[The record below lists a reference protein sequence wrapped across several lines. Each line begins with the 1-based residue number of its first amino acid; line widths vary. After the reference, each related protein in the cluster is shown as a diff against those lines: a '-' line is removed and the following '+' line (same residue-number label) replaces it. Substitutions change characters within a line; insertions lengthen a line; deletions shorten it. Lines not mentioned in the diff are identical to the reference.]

1 MANDI
6 LKLTGAT
13 KASRP
18 DRGGGIIKSEAVIGV
33 VKDNIDPVRMGRVRV
48 YLADFSG
55 TNPDDSNNW
64 VTVSYLSPFYG
75 LTPSTSSG
83 EGHGDFV
90 GNPHS
95 YGMWASAPD
104 IGTKVVCIFINGD
117 INYGYYI
124 GCIPEPE
131 ALHMVPAI
139 GASDK
144 IVPNEGEADSYGGAP
159 RLPVTNINTN
169 NSGLNNS
176 SDFLNQGKPVH
187 STVAASLNTQGLIR
201 DPVRGVIG
209 STSQRE
215 SPSRVFGISTPGR
228 PVYEG
233 GFTDQTIASSGD
245 ASPEQLKVV
254 ARRGGHSLVMD
265 DGDLAGR
272 DQLTRLRTST
282 GHQILM
288 HDTAQT
294 LFIIHANGQSWI
306 ELGKEGTIDMYSTNS
321 VNIRTQGDLNFH
333 ADRNINMHAAKQFNL
348 QAEQINVESMKDT
361 NFRVGTD
368 YKHYVMGKF
377 TVKVDGAMSMNAA
390 GDASYASGAT
400 TYINGSKVNL
410 NTGSASLTP
419 EAVKTIPIVKHTDTL
434 YDGQKG
440 YAAAPGKL
448 DSIVSRAPAHQPW
461 ANGNQGVD
469 VKVSLSASANLPTP
483 PSPSLAAATAAAPAA
498 PDVPVSTAVV
508 STVPTNVAAVGGS
521 LDTSVTGAIVAQNAV
536 SAAASAA
543 SGAAT
548 NAIGSLGQT
557 ASQLANSAAGIIKP
571 GADVLVNKALAE
583 GKTLAQAL
591 PTNLF
596 TGKDGITSVTSLVNN
611 VGAQVNAQVNLMKD
625 SVTKLTAAGAITG
638 KESAGS
644 LAGIVNTAVG
654 AGVKVATDLVKGVT
668 GAIGGVASS
677 VQNLMSGGKFA
688 AGIGEKVTG
697 GLSSISSSLSSLGKS
712 IGGAVDSAKGVVAG
726 AFDKV
731 TASFGK
737 LKAGMPQNLAGKD
750 SVEAAKTV
758 RPAFITDP
766 NTGETVRNFSEEDLA
781 AMKSNNAGINASLT
795 NALGMG
801 AGGAGAS
808 LLASAGGAI
817 NQATGG
823 ITSAVGGL
831 AGGAGLAG
839 IGDTVGGALKSVT
852 SAATSAAKSV
862 SSAISTAGTGLD
874 ALPGG
879 LSAVNNVV
887 NNATGALNKIP
898 GTGAIT
904 AAASQAMGAV
914 NGAIGAAS
922 GALGAASALGDKAKG
937 LMESAGAGLDPSAL
951 AELNSAVAA
960 MGSGVKLPTVALN
973 TTDTA
978 GIAAQT
984 ASLLGNPK
992 IPPINFGTATSS
1004 VNSAYTAASNDYNK
1018 VNAELQQAK
1027 DDNFEFRKIYYDLK
1041 AEKGPDDAAT
1051 TAAYDSWKANEQKIA
1066 SLQQQVAAASKAAL
1080 SKLA

>member
-6 LKLTGAT
+6 LKLSGAT

-33 VKDNIDPVRMGRVRV
+33 VKDNIDTVRMGRVRV

-55 TNPDDSNNW
+55 TDPDDSNNW

-83 EGHGDFV
+83 SGHGDFV

-124 GCIPEPE
+124 GCVPEPE
-131 ALHMVPAI
+131 SLHMVPAI

-187 STVAASLNTQGLIR
+187 STVAATLNTQGLIR

-209 STSQRE
+209 STAQRE

-228 PVYEG
+228 PIYEG
-233 GFTDQTIASSGD
+233 GFTDQNIASSGD
-245 ASPEQLKVV
+245 APPEQLKVV

-265 DGDLAGR
+265 DGDIAGR

-288 HDTAQT
+288 HDTSQT

-321 VNIRTQGDLNFH
+321 VNIRTQGDLNLH

-348 QAEQINVESMKDT
+348 QAEQINIESVKDT

-377 TVKVDGAMSMNAA
+377 TVKVDGAMSMNAGGEA
-390 GDASYASGAT
+390 GYASAST

-419 EAVKTIPIVKHTDTL
+419 EAVKPIPIVKHTDTL
-434 YDGQKG
+434 YDDAKG

-448 DSIVSRAPAHQPW
+448 DSITSRAPAHQPW

-469 VKVSLSASANLPTP
+469 VKVSLSASANLPSAP
-483 PSPSLAAATAAAPAA
+483 APKLAAAVAAAPAI
-498 PDVPVSTAVV
+498 PDAPVSTAVV
-508 STVPTNVAAVGGS
+508 STVPTSVAAVGGS
-521 LDTSVTGAIVAQNAV
+521 LDTAVTSAVVAQNAM

-543 SGAAT
+543 TGAAT
-548 NAIGSLGQT
+548 GAIGSLGQT
-557 ASQLANSAAGIIKP
+557 ATQLASSAAGIIKP

-583 GKTLAQAL
+583 GKSLTTAL

-611 VGAQVNAQVNLMKD
+611 VGAQVTAQVNMMKD
-625 SVTKLTAAGAITG
+625 SVTKLTQAGAITG

-654 AGVKVATDLVKGVT
+654 AGVKAATDLVKGVT
-668 GAIGGVASS
+668 GAVGNVASS
-677 VQNLMSGGKFA
+677 VKNLMSGGSFA

-697 GLSSISSSLSSLGKS
+697 GLNSISSSLSSIGKS
-712 IGGAVDSAKGVVAG
+712 IGGAIDSAKGVVAG

-731 TASFGK
+731 TANFGQ
-737 LKAGMPQNLAGKD
+737 LKAGVPQNLAGKD
-750 SVEAAKTV
+750 SVEAAKEI

-766 NTGETVRNFSEEDLA
+766 NTGETVRNFSEADLA
-781 AMKSNNAGINASLT
+781 AMKSNNASINASLT

-801 AGGAGAS
+801 AGGAGS
-808 LLASAGGAI
+808 NLLASAGSAISGA
-817 NQATGG
+817 
-823 ITSAVGGL
+823 TSGL
-831 AGGAGLAG
+831 AGAAGGISG

-852 SAATSAAKSV
+852 AAAGAAVKSV
-862 SSAISTAGTGLD
+862 GASISSVGSGLD

-879 LSAVNNVV
+879 MSAVNNVV

-914 NGAIGAAS
+914 NGALGAVN
-922 GALGAASALGDKAKG
+922 GALGSVSALGDKAKG
-937 LMESAGAGLDPSAL
+937 LMESASAGLDPAAL
-951 AELNSAVAA
+951 AELNSAVAS

-992 IPPINFGTATSS
+992 IPAINFGTPIGAVNTSF
-1004 VNSAYTAASNDYNK
+1004 NAASNDYNK

-1027 DDNFEFRKIYYDLK
+1027 DDNFEFRKVYFDLK
-1041 AEKGPDDAAT
+1041 AEKGPDDSGT
-1051 TAAYDSWKANEQKIA
+1051 TAAYDAWKANEQKIA